1 MVAALR
7 MLSLKE
13 IYIEDNDK
21 VCIDVEKEVTIV
33 KTKK

>member
-1 MVAALR
+1 
-7 MLSLKE
+7 LSLKE

-33 KTKK
+33 KTKKWW